1 MHLIF
6 YTAGRYRL
14 RYVVSWTRLYRTA
27 MQIATSQEVKY
38 TRNCIVRHGFDDSDE
53 CFKKYHI
60 VFCDSQKKANLYYG
74 EWGSDPG
81 IQ

>member
-1 MHLIF
+1 
-6 YTAGRYRL
+6 
-14 RYVVSWTRLYRTA
+14 

-74 EWGSDPG
+74 ERGSDPG